1 MYYFNIDNLSTE
13 EVESLLTGAHE
24 VSEDKNSEQIS
35 LKDNDVV
42 KSKHCSLS
50 FPKYMRFLFLILDK
64 IELDGTVSL
73 TQKELGEE
81 LGCSRATINSYI
93 KKLKEIGFLE
103 NESKRGTCKLTPL
116 GIVRGATYRYM
127 EYYLRDIMYEE
138 QYDNNKFRPV
148 SYERGKRKDY
158 EYNYKVKFYWIL
170 CGMGYRWGYFENK
183 YGDLYKKRME
193 LENKKHF
200 CVHCGSEVKYSW
212 VYCQNCGENW
222 WSEDKE

>member
-1 MYYFNIDNLSTE
+1 MSNVCIENMSSE
-13 EVESLLTGAHE
+13 EVASLLTGIHNSSE
-24 VSEDKNSEQIS
+24 KRVSEEIG
-35 LKDNDVV
+35 LKDNDII

-73 TQKELGEE
+73 TQKELGEK

-93 KKLKEIGFLE
+93 KKLKDIGFLE
-103 NESKRGTCKLTPL
+103 KESKRGTCKLTAL
-116 GIVRGATYRYM
+116 GIMRGAEYKYM
-127 EYYLRDIMYEE
+127 ENYLKNIIFDEK
-138 QYDNNKFRPV
+138 YDGKKFTPEN
-148 SYERGKRKDY
+148 SGMTDY
-158 EYNYKVKFYWIL
+158 EYNYKIKFYWIL
-170 CGMGYRWGYFENK
+170 RSMGYRWLSFETK

-193 LENKKHF
+193 LKNKKHF
-200 CVHCGSEVKYSW
+200 CVHCGAEVKYSW